1 MLNNSFFSW
10 GLFFLRNFLKKDFFF
25 FLYNFQNELYKFT
38 FFKKERKKLFFFLV
52 AISSF
57 FFFTMPNAYFFF
69 LGRSFFFS
77 SHFWIFSDA
86 QFLVCSFFEHKFIGV
101 QRRLQPPPSLHHR
114 PWRYCHLWPQQ
125 LAHRRADRL
134 RLRGRACC
142 ASARNQWPLGKWALS
157 TALRCARARLHC
169 GPRLQEGAEK

>member
-1 MLNNSFFSW
+1 MNCTNSLFS
-10 GLFFLRNFLKKDFFF
+10 NKKG
-25 FLYNFQNELYKFT
+25 
-38 FFKKERKKLFFFLV
+38 KKLFFFLV

-57 FFFTMPNAYFFF
+57 FHYAKCVFFF
-69 LGRSFFFS
+69 LGRSFLFS
-77 SHFWIFSDA
+77 SHLNFFWCTIFS
-86 QFLVCSFFEHKFIGV
+86 FCSFFEHKFIGV

-114 PWRYCHLWPQQ
+114 PWRYCHLWLQQ

-157 TALRCARARLHC
+157 TALRCVRARLHC
-169 GPRLQEGAEK
+169 GPRLQEGAEKWSIFSAKIQISFQTQ

>member
-1 MLNNSFFSW
+1 MLNNYFFHEGYFFKEFSQKGFLLFFVQFSKWIVQIHFFQKRKEKTFLFSCGDFIFFSLCQMRIFFSW
-10 GLFFLRNFLKKDFFF
+10 KKF
-25 FLYNFQNELYKFT
+25 
-38 FFKKERKKLFFFLV
+38 
-52 AISSF
+52 
-57 FFFTMPNAYFFF
+57 
-69 LGRSFFFS
+69 FFFS

-169 GPRLQEGAEK
+169 GPRLQEGAAK